1 MKDRHHV
8 HLTQRFAFANTF
20 AFTLHDGQRRK
31 DSGVPYYAH
40 LMAVTATVLDFGGD
54 EDTAMAAVL
63 HDAVEDQGGARIL
76 KEIEDRCGARVAGI
90 VLEVSDSVET
100 PKAPWP
106 KRKTAY
112 LARLAGAS
120 REAKLVAA
128 ADKLHNLRCTI
139 ADVRA
144 QGSAAMLKFN
154 APADDLLAYYDGCLA
169 AVRDGV
175 PAGLAIELDRV
186 LAELRALLALPRTP
200 ARAAARS

>member
-1 MKDRHHV
+1 MEAPCHV
-8 HLTQRFAFANTF
+8 DLTRRFGFASTF
-20 AFTLHDGQRRK
+20 AFTLHNGQRRK
-31 DSGVPYYAH
+31 GSGVPYCAH
-40 LMAVTATVLDFGGD
+40 LMAVAATVLDFGGD
-54 EDTAMAAVL
+54 EDAAIAAML

-76 KEIEDRCGARVAGI
+76 KEIESRYGKRVAAI
-90 VLEVSDSVET
+90 VFAVSDCVEA
-100 PKAPWP
+100 PKPPWARR
-106 KRKTAY
+106 KRAY

-154 APADDLLAYYDGCLA
+154 APVVDLLAYYDGCLA

-175 PAGLAIELDRV
+175 PAGLATELDWA
-186 LAELRALLALPRTP
+186 LAELRALLALPGRP
-200 ARAAARS
+200 GFAAARP